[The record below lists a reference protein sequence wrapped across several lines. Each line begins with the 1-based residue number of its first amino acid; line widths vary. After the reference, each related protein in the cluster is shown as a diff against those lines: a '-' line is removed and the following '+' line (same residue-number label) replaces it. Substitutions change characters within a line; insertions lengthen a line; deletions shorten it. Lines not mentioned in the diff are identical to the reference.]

1 MHTSRSSQS
10 SAGWASSTSSSDGS
24 RIGSDTRGRLSWRLW
39 AVVPV
44 LLLALVVGAVVT
56 AGSSLVDLV
65 GSNPPPADQFDIR
78 RVEFSPGEIRILVR
92 NPQRDDL
99 TIANVNVDDA
109 IVPYAVDGPDT
120 LGRLRSATIV
130 VPFQWVENDPIT
142 VGVTS
147 STGIQTVK
155 EVPAAVETPEPSVEG
170 FFGYALIGLLVGVL
184 PIALGLLWLPALRQ
198 AGPVWLA
205 TFMAFTAGLL
215 TFLGVEALTE
225 SFELQ
230 AALPSSLGGAG
241 LVLLGVALSFLGMTA
256 LAGRLTGGSEAT
268 GVTLALLIAI
278 GIGLH
283 NLGEG
288 LAIGA
293 SFALGELQLGAFL
306 IVGFMIH
313 NVTEGLGIA
322 TPVAKTRISVLALAG
337 LAVVAGAPAILGTW
351 IGGYLSSD
359 VLGALF
365 FAIAAGAALQ
375 VVVEVGRYV
384 ARTAPGGLRSGHA
397 IAGFIVG
404 IATMYVTGVLVGIAF
419 GNRRLTAAN
428 PGFTTTG
435 L

>member
-1 MHTSRSSQS
+1 MRTSRSSQS
-10 SAGWASSTSSSDGS
+10 SAGWASSTSWRDSGRSGNNWHPLGGCKPSHPCVLGRARTSSVRALPASLACSVFAVQRAPPSPERPLMEAGS
-24 RIGSDTRGRLSWRLW
+24 ATGERSRLNWRVW

-44 LLLALVVGAVVT
+44 LLLALAVGVVVS

-78 RVEFSPGEIRILVR
+78 RVEFEPGEIRILVR

-109 IVPYAVDGPDT
+109 IFPYSVDGPTT
-120 LGRLRSATIV
+120 LGRLRSSTIV
-130 VPFQWVENDPIT
+130 VPFEWVEGDPIT

-155 EVPAAVETPEPSVEG
+155 EIPAAVETPQPSVQG

-198 AGPVWLA
+198 ASPVWLA

-230 AALPSSLGGAG
+230 AALPASLGGAG

-256 LAGRLTGGSEAT
+256 LAGRLAGGSAAT
-268 GVTLALLIAI
+268 GMTLALLIAV

-322 TPVAKTRISVLALAG
+322 TPVAKTRV
-337 LAVVAGAPAILGTW
+337 
-351 IGGYLSSD
+351 
-359 VLGALF
+359 
-365 FAIAAGAALQ
+365 
-375 VVVEVGRYV
+375 R
-384 ARTAPGGLRSGHA
+384 
-397 IAGFIVG
+397 
-404 IATMYVTGVLVGIAF
+404 
-419 GNRRLTAAN
+419 
-428 PGFTTTG
+428 
-435 L
+435 

>member
-1 MHTSRSSQS
+1 MEAG
-10 SAGWASSTSSSDGS
+10 SAAPE
-24 RIGSDTRGRLSWRLW
+24 RGRLNWRLW

-44 LLLALVVGAVVT
+44 LLLALAVGVVVS

-65 GSNPPPADQFDIR
+65 GSNPPPADKFDIR
-78 RVEFSPGEIRILVR
+78 RIEFEPGEIRILVR

-109 IVPYAVDGPDT
+109 IVPYSVDGPTT
-120 LGRLRSATIV
+120 LGRLRSSTIV
-130 VPFQWVENDPIT
+130 VPFQWVDGDPIT

-155 EVPAAVETPEPSVEG
+155 DVPAAVETPQPSVQG

-184 PIALGLLWLPALRQ
+184 PIAFGLLWLPALRQ
-198 AGPVWLA
+198 ASPVWLA

-215 TFLGVEALTE
+215 TFLGIEALTE

-230 AALPSSLGGAG
+230 AALPASLGGAG

-256 LAGRLTGGSEAT
+256 LAGRLAGGSAAT
-268 GVTLALLIAI
+268 GMTLALLIAV

-322 TPVAKTRISVLALAG
+322 TPVAKTRVTVLALAG
-337 LAVVAGAPAILGTW
+337 LALIAGAPAILGAW
-351 IGGYLSSD
+351 IGGYTTSD

-404 IATMYVTGVLVGIAF
+404 IATMYVTGVLVA
-419 GNRRLTAAN
+419 
-428 PGFTTTG
+428 
-435 L
+435 

>member
-1 MHTSRSSQS
+1 ME
-10 SAGWASSTSSSDGS
+10 APAAVGG
-24 RIGSDTRGRLSWRLW
+24 GLGWRLW
-39 AVVPV
+39 ALVPV
-44 LLLALVVGAVVT
+44 VLLAFAVALVVSQGDRV
-56 AGSSLVDLV
+56 VDLL
-65 GSNPPPADQFDIR
+65 GGAPPPADEFDIR
-78 RVEFSPGEIRILVR
+78 RVEFREGEIRILVR

-109 IVPYAVDGPDT
+109 IVPYSVDGPTT
-120 LGRLRSATIV
+120 LGRLRSSTIL
-130 VPFQWVENDPIT
+130 VPFEWVDGDPIT

-155 EVPAAVETPEPSVEG
+155 EIPAAVETPQPSVQG

-198 AGPVWLA
+198 ASPVWLA

-230 AALPSSLGGAG
+230 AALPASLGGAG

-256 LAGRLTGGSEAT
+256 LAGRLAGGSAAT
-268 GVTLALLIAI
+268 GMTLALLIAV

-306 IVGFMIH
+306 IIGFMIH

-322 TPVAKTRISVLALAG
+322 TPVAKTRVTVLALAG
-337 LAVVAGAPAILGTW
+337 LAFLAGAPAVLGAW
-351 IGGYLSSD
+351 IGGYTTSD
-359 VLGALF
+359 VLGVLF

-404 IATMYVTGVLVGIAF
+404 IATMYVTGVLVA
-419 GNRRLTAAN
+419 
-428 PGFTTTG
+428 
-435 L
+435 

>member
-1 MHTSRSSQS
+1 MEAG
-10 SAGWASSTSSSDGS
+10 SAAPE
-24 RIGSDTRGRLSWRLW
+24 RGRLNWRLW

-44 LLLALVVGAVVT
+44 LLLALAVGVVVS

-65 GSNPPPADQFDIR
+65 GSNPPPADKFDVR
-78 RVEFSPGEIRILVR
+78 RIEFQPGEIRILVR

-109 IVPYAVDGPDT
+109 IVPYSVDGPTT
-120 LGRLRSATIV
+120 LGRLRSSTIV
-130 VPFQWVENDPIT
+130 VPFQWVDGDPIT

-147 STGIQTVK
+147 STGIQTVR
-155 EVPAAVETPEPSVEG
+155 EVPAAVETPQPSVQG

-184 PIALGLLWLPALRQ
+184 PIAFGLLWLPALRQ
-198 AGPVWLA
+198 ASPVWLA

-215 TFLGVEALTE
+215 TFLGIEALTE

-230 AALPSSLGGAG
+230 AALPASLGGAG

-256 LAGRLTGGSEAT
+256 LAGRLAGGSAAT
-268 GVTLALLIAI
+268 GMTLALLIAV
-278 GIGLH
+278 GIGFH

-322 TPVAKTRISVLALAG
+322 TPVAKTRVTVLALAG
-337 LAVVAGAPAILGTW
+337 LALIAGAPAILGAW
-351 IGGYLSSD
+351 IGGYTTSD

-404 IATMYVTGVLVGIAF
+404 IATMYVTGVLVA
-419 GNRRLTAAN
+419 
-428 PGFTTTG
+428 
-435 L
+435 